1 MRDVSLLAARWSL
14 LATLAAAKPP
24 QMIMQEPFAFP
35 EPHPDDEAGL
45 VAFNVPLTAANLR
58 AAYRRGIFPWPHGPH
73 DPIPWVS
80 PDPRAVLE
88 FDRLRVP
95 RSLVKARR
103 NCGWTFTIDRDFPAI
118 IAACASAPR
127 RDQPGTWILPA
138 MRRGYTALHR
148 AGGAHSVEVWE
159 GDTLVGGLYGVDP
172 GGVFVGESMF
182 HLRPNASKIALLHL
196 VEHLAALGATW
207 IDIQQLTP
215 HMEALGAHE
224 TPRADYQRRLADAL
238 RAGVT
243 LFPLVA
249 SR

>member
-1 MRDVSLLAARWSL
+1 MH
-14 LATLAAAKPP
+14 
-24 QMIMQEPFAFP
+24 EPFAFP
-35 EPHPDDEAGL
+35 DPEPDDESGL
-45 VAFNVPLTAANLR
+45 VAFNVPLTVANLL
-58 AAYRRGIFPWPHGPH
+58 AAYRSGIFPWPHEQGM
-73 DPIPWVS
+73 PIPWVS

-95 RSLVKARR
+95 SSLAQARR
-103 NCGWTFTIDRDFPAI
+103 NCGWTFTIDRDFPAV
-118 IAACASAPR
+118 IAACAAVPR

-138 MRRGYTALHR
+138 MRKGYTALHR

-182 HLRPNASKIALLHL
+182 RLRPNASKLALLHL
-196 VEHLAALGATW
+196 VDHLAARGATW

-224 TPRADYQRRLADAL
+224 IPRTDYQRRLAEAL
-238 RAGVT
+238 RSGIA
-243 LFPLVA
+243 LFPFAA
-249 SR
+249 SG